1 MQLFDI
7 LAILVTL
14 SAAFSYFNYRYI
26 RLPTTIGLMLIAL
39 VMSLGLIGSVILEKG
54 GRK

>member
-1 MQLFDI
+1 MKLFNI
-7 LAILVTL
+7 LAVLVTL

-39 VMSLGLIGSVILEKG
+39 VMSFEILGDVVD
-54 GRK
+54 